1 MMPKQL
7 VLDPKVLKQNY
18 KNNIT
23 RYYHIDKSLTL
34 LEATTLA
41 LKVLKAVMEEK
52 ISASNIQ
59 VATITKEKGYKILA
73 ETDLVDLVAAL
84 P

>member
-1 MMPKQL
+1 
-7 VLDPKVLKQNY
+7 
-18 KNNIT
+18 
-23 RYYHIDKSLTL
+23 L

-59 VATITKEKGYKILA
+59 VATITKEKGYQILM
-73 ETDLVDLVAAL
+73 ESDLVDLVAAL